1 MTLNTVCYSNRPIT
15 LQAGLGLHEIVETMK
30 DCNQLTFNLQTKK
43 VTNMKTVLQSKDNAI
58 YSVLYIAFELS
69 DKKWKLAF
77 GNGERTRMKTIAAGD
92 WSALLREIEWAKAK
106 LYCAADARVVSCY
119 EAGRDGFWI
128 HRALQ
133 AEGIDSHVVDSA
145 SIEVSRRKKQVKT
158 DRIDAGALL
167 RLLMRYCNGEKM
179 ALQVV
184 RVPTVEEEDQRRL
197 NRERERLLKERGAHS
212 VRIQSLLV
220 AHGIRLDR
228 LLELPQWLT
237 SARAAVTGY
246 ALPADLKAEMGREY
260 ERYVLVDRQV
270 KELERLQRERAAN
283 ADSTA
288 LQGVQQLRSLKGV
301 GWQSSWLLMMEFFSW
316 RQFKNG
322 KQVGACAG
330 LTPTPFDSGDS
341 SREQGISKAGN
352 KRIRR
357 LMIEL
362 AWLWLRYQPQSAL
375 SQWFEQRF
383 GSGGKRMR
391 RIGIVALARKL
402 LIALWRYLEHGVLPE
417 GAVLKAV

>member
-1 MTLNTVCYSNRPIT
+1 
-15 LQAGLGLHEIVETMK
+15 
-30 DCNQLTFNLQTKK
+30 
-43 VTNMKTVLQSKDNAI
+43 MKTVLQSKDNAI

-69 DKKWKLAF
+69 KKKWKLAF

-92 WSALLREIEWAKAK
+92 WSALLREIEGAKAK
-106 LYCAADARVVSCY
+106 LHGASDARVVSCY

-145 SIEVSRRKKQVKT
+145 SIEVSRRKKQTKT

-167 RLLMRYCNGEKM
+167 RLLMRYCNGEKA

-212 VRIQSLLV
+212 ARIQSLLV

-228 LLELPQWLT
+228 LSALPRLL
-237 SARAAVTGY
+237 ADAKAAVTGY
-246 ALPADLKAEMGREY
+246 ALPADLKAELGREY

-270 KELERLQRERAAN
+270 KQLERLQRERAAHE
-283 ADSTA
+283 DGVA
-288 LQGVQQLRSLKGV
+288 LEMVRRLMQLKGV
-301 GWQSSWLLMMEFFSW
+301 GWQSSWVLIMEFFCW
-316 RQFKNG
+316 RAFRNA

-352 KRIRR
+352 KRIRW

-362 AWLWLRYQPQSAL
+362 AWLWLRYQPHSAL

-383 GSGGKRMR
+383 GGGGKRMR

-417 GAVLKAV
+417 GAMLKLA